1 MGWTNGITIEAN
13 ATTNPSY
20 VTLKLESG
28 NKRSRVSVEGI
39 KRTRNRTGREHH
51 KLAGVEAVLAYPT
64 FKEAAAACGI
74 SSETLRLWM
83 RDEEFKTLLKQTQQ
97 ERIKASSRYI
107 QNASGP
113 PQHQCW
119 S

>member
-39 KRTRNRTGREHH
+39 KRTRNRTGSIES
-51 KLAGVEAVLAYPT
+51 
-64 FKEAAAACGI
+64 GI
-74 SSETLRLWM
+74 GGSRS
-83 RDEEFKTLLKQTQQ
+83 
-97 ERIKASSRYI
+97 RISLSNI
-107 QNASGP
+107 
-113 PQHQCW
+113 
-119 S
+119 